1 VAGNDFDYIRTHA
14 EAVRQAGYYNVI
26 SCSADALI
34 SIGANACDAVDLILG
49 LECND
54 GHSLIP
60 YKTFTDDIKSWLSI
74 FAQQGGK
81 GILVSGAFVGSDM
94 TSEAE
99 RLLLADI
106 LKCRYAGKDNSQ
118 SETIDGMG
126 TTLSFYRH
134 LNEQHYAAQHP
145 DVLQAEEGAFVPLV
159 YDDNYGAAVAYSDD
173 NYRTFT
179 MGFPFECI
187 KSKNIQ
193 ASIMKGILTYLIK

>member
-1 VAGNDFDYIRTHA
+1 MRRIFLWLCISMFLLMSCHSVPEHPTMVEKLPEIYPDYIGVT
-14 EAVRQAGYYNVI
+14 
-26 SCSADALI
+26 
-34 SIGANACDAVDLILG
+34 
-49 LECND
+49 
-54 GHSLIP
+54 IP
-60 YKTFTDDIKSWLSI
+60 
-74 FAQQGGK
+74 
-81 GILVSGAFVGSDM
+81 
-94 TSEAE
+94 
-99 RLLLADI
+99 ADI
-106 LKCRYAGKDNSQ
+106 APLNFNMVD
-118 SETIDGMG
+118 ETIDGMG

-159 YDDNYGAAVAYSDD
+159 YDDNYGAAVAYSGD